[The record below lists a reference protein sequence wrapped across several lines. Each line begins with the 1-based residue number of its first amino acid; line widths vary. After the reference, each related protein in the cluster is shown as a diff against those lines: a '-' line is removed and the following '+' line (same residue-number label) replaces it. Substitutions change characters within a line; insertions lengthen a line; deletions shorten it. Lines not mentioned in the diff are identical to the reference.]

1 VQART
6 FALLPGL
13 LISRR
18 LVATSVERQAGR
30 QGGRQAG
37 RQAGSIIFSVRVREG
52 ECPPH
57 EITMA
62 TPTRPATASCPAC
75 FHVLLAWRLL
85 TSQSP
90 QAKNDNPR
98 LSCRQQASARS
109 VEGSSA
115 GMILGHASRR
125 NATANYAQ
133 HSGARGATRET

>member
-1 VQART
+1 MSVIYETSTYRGSSPRNRATRKPGLSHKVSRKHGR
-6 FALLPGL
+6 LLYCREL

-18 LVATSVERQAGR
+18 LVATSVE
-30 QGGRQAG
+30 

-90 QAKNDNPR
+90 QAKNDNSR
-98 LSCRQQASARS
+98 LSCRQLASTIGA
-109 VEGSSA
+109 
-115 GMILGHASRR
+115 LTFKSR
-125 NATANYAQ
+125 
-133 HSGARGATRET
+133 